1 MIADISGYDYDIDD
15 CDMSLDFCRSQ
26 LASRYAVK
34 KCIEA
39 RVEKTQQWKR
49 WKPCFM
55 FLSAPG

>member
-49 WKPCFM
+49 
-55 FLSAPG
+55 